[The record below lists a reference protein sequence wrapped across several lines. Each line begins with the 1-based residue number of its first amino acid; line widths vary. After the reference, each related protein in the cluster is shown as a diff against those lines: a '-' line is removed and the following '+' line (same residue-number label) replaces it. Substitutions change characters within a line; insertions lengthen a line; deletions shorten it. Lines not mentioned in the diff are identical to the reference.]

1 MYKLFQNYKYEIGD
15 CFYDEGIAQNHVFK
29 L

>member
-1 MYKLFQNYKYEIGD
+1 MYKLSKSSNYEIGD
-15 CFYDEGIAQNHVFK
+15 CFYDKGIAQNHVFR